1 MIKKNTIKVNFVT
14 YNCLN
19 NQLNKKLFVKYNK
32 VLENILKAINNP
44 KSIYNILNKK
54 YNFNFKLKDLKKFNN
69 FRNIVIIG
77 MGGSILGSE
86 AIYYFLKKKIQKNL
100 FFFDNLN
107 PEEIAE
113 FKKKKLK
120 NTLYI
125 IISKSGNTL
134 ETLTNLVALRIIK
147 KNKRNIILISEK
159 KNNSLFNIAKKFKL
173 FFIEHKSHI
182 GGRYSVLSEVGMIP
196 AYLMGLSPLKIR
208 KNLKK
213 FFVGKNKN
221 DLLNGSTKL
230 ADIFLNKKYT
240 SIVFLNYFPQLEK
253 FLLWYQQL
261 LAESLGKKGRG
272 LLPTVS
278 TVPKDHH
285 SLLQLYLDGPKDKIF
300 FIFSRDEKNTTKLY
314 SNNLVG
320 QIKYLNNKSIERV
333 KIAQKKALVQSLKNK
348 NIPFREFKVKETN
361 EETIGELFT
370 YFILETSIIGR
381 LININPFNQPAV
393 EEVKIYT
400 NKLLK

>member
-1 MIKKNTIKVNFVT
+1 MIKKNIIKANFSIDDS
-14 YNCLN
+14 LN
-19 NQLNKKLFVKYNK
+19 NQYNKKLFLKYNK
-32 VLENILKAINNP
+32 VKKNILKDTNNP
-44 KSIYNILNKK
+44 KSIYNILDEK
-54 YNFNFKLKDLKKFNN
+54 YNFNFKLKDLKKFKK

-86 AIYYFLKKKIQKNL
+86 AIYYFLRNRIRKNL

-107 PEEIAE
+107 SEEIDE
-113 FKKKKLK
+113 FKRKKLK

-134 ETLTNLVALRIIK
+134 ETLINLVALRIIK
-147 KNKRNIILISEK
+147 KNKKNIILISEK
-159 KNNSLFNIAKKFKL
+159 KNNVLFNLSKKFKL

-196 AYLMGLSPLKIR
+196 AYLMGLSPLRIR
-208 KNLKK
+208 KNLQK

-230 ADIFLNKKYT
+230 ADFFLNKKYS

-348 NIPFREFKVKETN
+348 KIPFREFKINEIN
-361 EETIGELFT
+361 EETIGELFS

-400 NKLLK
+400 NKFLK

>member
-1 MIKKNTIKVNFVT
+1 MIKKNNIKVNFAT

-19 NQLNKKLFVKYNK
+19 NQLNKKLFAKYNK

-44 KSIYNILNKK
+44 KSIYNILNEK

-86 AIYYFLKKKIQKNL
+86 AIYYFLRNKIQKNL

-113 FKKKKLK
+113 FKRKKLK

-134 ETLTNLVALRIIK
+134 ETLTNLVALKIIK
-147 KNKRNIILISEK
+147 KNKKNIIFISEK
-159 KNNSLFNIAKKFKL
+159 KNNTLFNISKKFKL

-196 AYLMGLSPLKIR
+196 AYLMGLSLLKIR

-230 ADIFLNKKYT
+230 ADIFLNKKYS

-314 SNNLVG
+314 SNNLDG

-333 KIAQKKALVQSLKNK
+333 KIAQKKSLVQSLKNK
-348 NIPFREFKVKETN
+348 KIPFREFKVNKTN
-361 EETIGELFT
+361 EETIGELFS

>member
-1 MIKKNTIKVNFVT
+1 MIKKNIIKANFSIDDS
-14 YNCLN
+14 LN
-19 NQLNKKLFVKYNK
+19 NQYNKKLFLKYNK
-32 VLENILKAINNP
+32 VKKNILKDTNNP
-44 KSIYNILNKK
+44 KSIYNILDEK
-54 YNFNFKLKDLKKFNN
+54 YNFNFKLKDLKKFKK

-86 AIYYFLKKKIQKNL
+86 AIYYFLRNRIRKNL

-107 PEEIAE
+107 SEEIDE
-113 FKKKKLK
+113 FKRKKLK

-134 ETLTNLVALRIIK
+134 ETLINLVALRIIK
-147 KNKRNIILISEK
+147 KNKKNIILISEK
-159 KNNSLFNIAKKFKL
+159 KNNVLFNLSKKFKL

-196 AYLMGLSPLKIR
+196 AYLMGLSPLRIR
-208 KNLKK
+208 KNLQK

-230 ADIFLNKKYT
+230 ADFFLNKKYS
-240 SIVFLNYFPQLEK
+240 SIVFLNYIPQLEK
-253 FLLWYQQL
+253 FLMWYQQL

-300 FIFSRDEKNTTKLY
+300 YIFSMNEKNTTKLH
-314 SNNLVG
+314 SNNLVS
-320 QIKYLNNKSIERV
+320 QIKYLNNKSIDRV
-333 KIAQKKALVQSLKNK
+333 KIAQKKALTQSLKNK
-348 NIPFREFKVKETN
+348 KIPHREFKVNNIN
-361 EETIGELFT
+361 EETIGELFS
-370 YFILETSIIGR
+370 YFILETSIIGK

>member
-1 MIKKNTIKVNFVT
+1 
-14 YNCLN
+14 
-19 NQLNKKLFVKYNK
+19 
-32 VLENILKAINNP
+32 
-44 KSIYNILNKK
+44 
-54 YNFNFKLKDLKKFNN
+54 
-69 FRNIVIIG
+69 

-86 AIYYFLKKKIQKNL
+86 AIYYFLRNKIQKNL

-113 FKKKKLK
+113 FKRKKLK

-134 ETLTNLVALRIIK
+134 ETLTNLVALKIIK
-147 KNKRNIILISEK
+147 KNKKNIIFISEK
-159 KNNSLFNIAKKFKL
+159 KNNTLFNISKKFKL

-196 AYLMGLSPLKIR
+196 AYLMGLSLLKIR

-230 ADIFLNKKYT
+230 ADIFLNKKYS

-348 NIPFREFKVKETN
+348 KIPFREFKVNETN
-361 EETIGELFT
+361 EETIGELFS

>member
-1 MIKKNTIKVNFVT
+1 MIKKNIIKVNFSI
-14 YNCLN
+14 NNFLN
-19 NQLNKKLFVKYNK
+19 NKINKKLFLKYTKVK
-32 VLENILKAINNP
+32 ERILKDINNP
-44 KSIYNILNKK
+44 KSIYNILNEN

-86 AIYYFLKKKIQKNL
+86 AIYYFLRNKIQKNL

-113 FKKKKLK
+113 FKRKKLK

-134 ETLTNLVALRIIK
+134 ETLTNLVALKIIK
-147 KNKRNIILISEK
+147 KNKKNIIFISEK
-159 KNNSLFNIAKKFKL
+159 KNNTLFNISKKFKL

-196 AYLMGLSPLKIR
+196 AYLMGLSLLKIR

-230 ADIFLNKKYT
+230 ADIFLNKKYS

-348 NIPFREFKVKETN
+348 KIPFREFKVNETN
-361 EETIGELFT
+361 EETIGELFS